1 MQYKKKLFALFF
13 CLITISFLFSQN
25 NQFQEIQNDF
35 KYQISDVNYEIKS
48 SSISFFGKTTPYS
61 INLKEPIDK
70 KRIFESKDE
79 LNAYLKDYE
88 LRLNNLRAF
97 DTIVISQSFSL
108 PENSQSVVPVVVNI
122 KVKDSI
128 HVLALP
134 YPSYNS
140 NDGFKF
146 KLKAKDSN
154 FLGSLNMMNISLD
167 FQKRA
172 EDKENDLDEIT
183 LFGFGF
189 DFDYPFKAGFFDMTW
204 CNDYS
209 FSYTLGNESPEW
221 NLKSGLELSKEFSK
235 ISLILGFYQSFDRNF
250 DYNYSD
256 NSDLTYFGEEIK
268 FETPIELVN
277 TQKFGKLKYTPYLD
291 FVYNWDYLGKN
302 NSNNGIN
309 IKNSSLSSPY
319 LTLGQSLSFGRV
331 NWTNNLRNGLNIA
344 LSNSFKHNFQR
355 KITYPEI
362 SLDVKAYKSFNLLPT
377 NNFLNKAGIATR
389 LFTFVDIFDYNN
401 KYFQDDGTNIG
412 SYLRGII
419 DNQYFDTSD
428 KYSSWYALK
437 TPAAI
442 IFSLDFPIH
451 IFETHINTKFLRTF
465 NFDLQISPFI
475 DLALTYNKYTKKW
488 FSPKDGFYTGGIEF
502 LVHPESFKSFTVRG
516 SLGFDLG
523 RLFFSENLDN
533 SWRKNCKKYEISIGL
548 GLQY

>member
-1 MQYKKKLFALFF
+1 MQIKKNLFVIFF
-13 CLITISFLFSQN
+13 CFITSLIFSQE
-25 NQFQEIQNDF
+25 QFQEIQNDF
-35 KYQISDVNYEIKS
+35 KYQISNVNYEVKS
-48 SSISFFGKTTPYS
+48 SSLSFLGKTKPYA
-61 INLKEPIDK
+61 INLNEPIDK
-70 KRIFESKDE
+70 KRIFQSKKE
-79 LNAYLKDYE
+79 LNLYLKDYE

-97 DTIVISQSFSL
+97 DTIIISQSLSL
-108 PENSQSVVPVVVNI
+108 PEDSQTIVPVTVNI

-128 HVLALP
+128 HIIALP

-154 FLGSLNMMNISLD
+154 FLGSLNTMNISLD

-172 EDKENDLDEIT
+172 KDDENDLDEIT

-221 NLKSGLELSKEFSK
+221 NMETGLKLSKEFSRL
-235 ISLILGFYQSFDRNF
+235 SLILGFYQTFDRDF

-268 FETPIELVN
+268 FETPIELIN
-277 TQKFGKLKYTPYLD
+277 TQKFGKLKYTPYVD

-331 NWTNNLRNGLNIA
+331 NWKDNLRNGLNINF
-344 LSNSFKHNFQR
+344 SNYFKFNFQR
-355 KITYPEI
+355 KVTYPEI
-362 SLDVKAYKSFNLLPT
+362 SLDIKTYKYFNLLPT
-377 NNFLNKAGIATR
+377 DNFFNKAGIASR
-389 LFTFVDIFDYNN
+389 LFAFVDIFDYNN

-419 DNQYFDTSD
+419 DNQSFETSD

-437 TPAAI
+437 TPSAI
-442 IFSLDFPIH
+442 ILSLDFPIH
-451 IFETHINTKFLRTF
+451 IFETHIDTKFLRTF
-465 NFDLQISPFI
+465 NFDLQISPFV

-488 FSPKDGFYTGGIEF
+488 FSPKDGLYAGGVEF
-502 LVHPESFKSFTVRG
+502 LVHPASFRSFIVRG

-523 RLFFSENLDN
+523 RLFFSESLDN

>member
-1 MQYKKKLFALFF
+1 MQIKKNLFVIFF
-13 CLITISFLFSQN
+13 CFITSLIFSQE
-25 NQFQEIQNDF
+25 QFQEIQNDF
-35 KYQISDVNYEIKS
+35 KYQISNVNYEVKS
-48 SSISFFGKTTPYS
+48 SSLSFLGKTKPYA
-61 INLKEPIDK
+61 INLNEPIDK
-70 KRIFESKDE
+70 KRIFQSKEE
-79 LNAYLKDYE
+79 LNLYLKDYE

-97 DTIVISQSFSL
+97 DTIIISQSFSL
-108 PENSQSVVPVVVNI
+108 PEDSQTVVPVTVNI
-122 KVKDSI
+122 KVNDSI
-128 HVLALP
+128 HIIALP

-167 FQKRA
+167 FQKRVI
-172 EDKENDLDEIT
+172 DDENDLDEIT
-183 LFGFGF
+183 LFGFDF
-189 DFDYPFKAGFFDMTW
+189 DFDYPFKAGFFDITW

-221 NLKSGLELSKEFSK
+221 NFETGLKLSKEFSRF
-235 ISLILGFYQSFDRNF
+235 SLILGFYQSFDRDF

-268 FETPIELVN
+268 FETPIELIN
-277 TQKFGKLKYTPYLD
+277 TQKFGKLKYTPYVE

-331 NWTNNLRNGLNIA
+331 NWKNNLRNGLNINF
-344 LSNSFKHNFQR
+344 SNYFKFNFQR
-355 KITYPEI
+355 KVTYPEI
-362 SLDVKAYKSFNLLPT
+362 SLEVKTYKYFNLLPT
-377 NNFLNKAGIATR
+377 DNFFNKAGIASR
-389 LFTFVDIFDYNN
+389 LFAFVDIFDYNN

-419 DNQYFDTSD
+419 DNQSFETSD

-437 TPAAI
+437 TPSAI
-442 IFSLDFPIH
+442 ILSLDFPIH
-451 IFETHINTKFLRTF
+451 IFETHIDTKFLRTF
-465 NFDLQISPFI
+465 NFDLQISPFV

-488 FSPKDGFYTGGIEF
+488 FSPKDGLYAGGVEF
-502 LVHPESFKSFTVRG
+502 LVHPASFRSFIIRG

-523 RLFFSENLDN
+523 RLLFSESLDN

>member
-1 MQYKKKLFALFF
+1 MQIKKNLFVIFF
-13 CLITISFLFSQN
+13 CFITSSIFSQE
-25 NQFQEIQNDF
+25 QFQEIQNDF
-35 KYQISDVNYEIKS
+35 KYQISNVNYEVKS
-48 SSISFFGKTTPYS
+48 SSLSFLGKTKPYA
-61 INLKEPIDK
+61 INLNEPIDK
-70 KRIFESKDE
+70 KRIFQSKEE
-79 LNAYLKDYE
+79 LNLYLKDYE

-97 DTIVISQSFSL
+97 DTIIISQSLSL
-108 PENSQSVVPVVVNI
+108 PEDSQTVVPVTVNI

-128 HVLALP
+128 HIIALP

-172 EDKENDLDEIT
+172 KDDENDLDEIT

-221 NLKSGLELSKEFSK
+221 NLETGLKLSKEFSRL
-235 ISLILGFYQSFDRNF
+235 SLILGFYQTFDRDF

-268 FETPIELVN
+268 FETPIELIN
-277 TQKFGKLKYTPYLD
+277 TQKFGKLKYTPYVD

-319 LTLGQSLSFGRV
+319 LTFGQSLSFGRV
-331 NWTNNLRNGLNIA
+331 NWKDNLRNGLNINF
-344 LSNSFKHNFQR
+344 SNYFKFNFQR
-355 KITYPEI
+355 KVTYPEI
-362 SLDVKAYKSFNLLPT
+362 SLDVKTYKYFNLLPT
-377 NNFLNKAGIATR
+377 DNFFNKAGIASR

-419 DNQYFDTSD
+419 DNQSFETSD

-437 TPAAI
+437 TPSAI
-442 IFSLDFPIH
+442 ILSLDFPIH
-451 IFETHINTKFLRTF
+451 IFETHIDTKFLRTF
-465 NFDLQISPFI
+465 NFDLQISPFV

-488 FSPKDGFYTGGIEF
+488 FSPKDGLYAGGVEF
-502 LVHPESFKSFTVRG
+502 LVHPASFRSFIVRG

-523 RLFFSENLDN
+523 RLFFSESLDN

>member
-1 MQYKKKLFALFF
+1 MQSKKNLFVLFF
-13 CLITISFLFSQN
+13 YFITITFSFSQN
-25 NQFQEIQNDF
+25 NQFQENQNDF
-35 KYQISDVNYEIKS
+35 KYQISDVNYEIKGS
-48 SSISFFGKTTPYS
+48 SLSFLGKTKPYA
-61 INLKEPIDK
+61 INLNETIDK
-70 KRIFESKDE
+70 KRIFNSKDE
-79 LNAYLKDYE
+79 LNSYLKDYE

-108 PENSQSVVPVVVNI
+108 LEKTQTVVPVIVNI

-128 HVLALP
+128 HILALP

-140 NDGFKF
+140 NDGFNF

-154 FLGSLNMMNISLD
+154 FLGSLNMMNISLN

-172 EDKENDLDEIT
+172 ENKENDLDEIT

-189 DFDYPFKAGFFDMTW
+189 DFDYPFKVGFFDMTW

-209 FSYTLGNESPEW
+209 FSYTLGNKSPEW
-221 NLKSGLELSKEFSK
+221 QLETGLKLSKEFSK

-256 NSDLTYFGEEIK
+256 NSDFTYFGEEIK
-268 FETPIELVN
+268 FEIPIELID
-277 TQKFGKLKYTPYLD
+277 TQKFGKLKYTPYVD

-362 SLDVKAYKSFNLLPT
+362 SLDVKTYKSFNLLPT
-377 NNFLNKAGIATR
+377 DNFLNKAGISTR
-389 LFTFVDIFDYNN
+389 LLTFIDIFDYNN
-401 KYFQDDGTNIG
+401 EYFQDDGTNIG
-412 SYLRGII
+412 TYLRGII

-428 KYSSWYALK
+428 KYSSWYVLK
-437 TPAAI
+437 TPSAI

-451 IFETHINTKFLRTF
+451 IFETHIDTKFFRTF

-475 DLALTYNKYTKKW
+475 DIALTYNKYTKKW
-488 FSPKDGFYTGGIEF
+488 FSPKDGLYAGGIEF
-502 LVHPESFKSFTVRG
+502 LVHPESFKSFTIRG
-516 SLGFDLG
+516 SLGVDLG
-523 RLFFSENLDN
+523 RLFFSEYLDN